1 LEKNCNMEKEKEIIR
16 AQDVAEIVKNFTDK
30 SNRDLRIAMEFLKK
44 EFEFTKDNILK
55 LTDHFEKVKN
65 DYNIILEEFN
75 KRNGT
80 K

>member
-1 LEKNCNMEKEKEIIR
+1 MEKDKQIVR

-30 SNRDLRIAMEFLKK
+30 STRSLRIAMEFLKK

-65 DYNIILEEFN
+65 DYNTVLEEFN
-75 KRNGT
+75 KRNGAS
-80 K
+80 

>member
-1 LEKNCNMEKEKEIIR
+1 MEKDKQIVR
-16 AQDVAEIVKNFTDK
+16 AQDVAEIVKNFADK

-65 DYNIILEEFN
+65 DYNTVLDEFN

-80 K
+80 S

>member
-1 LEKNCNMEKEKEIIR
+1 MEKDKQIVR

-55 LTDHFEKVKN
+55 LTDHFE
-65 DYNIILEEFN
+65 
-75 KRNGT
+75 
-80 K
+80 